1 VAYFVIRSEE
11 LSWEARPYREDEPAP
26 RLTADLTSAANL
38 QQSRARMWRYPPHTR
53 GRRHSERVQE
63 EVFVVLSGTVTLL
76 LGEPPERF
84 DLQPQSVVSLEPGTA
99 VQVRNE
105 SDDEAVVLVY
115 GAPPVSGQA
124 EVLDD
129 VEL

>member
-1 VAYFVIRSEE
+1 MGYVVIDPEE
-11 LSWEARPYREDEPAP
+11 LSWDERPYREDEPAP
-26 RLTADLTSAANL
+26 RLTADLTTAANL
-38 QQSRARMWRYPPHTR
+38 KESRARLWRYPPHTR

-76 LGEPPERF
+76 LGEPPQRF
-84 DLQPQSVVSLEPGTA
+84 DLQPQGVVSLEPGTA

-105 SDDEAVVLVY
+105 SDHEAVVLVY

-124 EVLDD
+124 EILDD